1 MLRLSLISAVGA
13 LAAVLVL
20 LLSGCDTWPA
30 DPRNS
35 LAAAEER
42 GALRV
47 GVVANP
53 PWVEINSVEVNNT
66 HAPAGLE
73 SELVNEFASQLG
85 LDVEWHSDGV
95 EQQVEALKNFEL
107 DLMIGGFSAA
117 NPWKAEVG
125 QTFIYFSEHTQSGSL
140 GDHVMLTAP
149 GENALLMAL
158 ERYLFTRQD
167 PDRYIPHLQGAAQ
180 P

>member
-1 MLRLSLISAVGA
+1 MLRLSPLSAVGA

-53 PWVEINSVEVNNT
+53 PWVEMDT
-66 HAPAGLE
+66 PQAPAGLE

-95 EQQVEALKNFEL
+95 EQQIEALKNFEL

-167 PDRYIPHLQGAAQ
+167 PDRYIPHLQEASQ

>member
-1 MLRLSLISAVGA
+1 MLRFSRTSAGVA

-20 LLSGCDTWPA
+20 LLSGCDSWPA

-35 LAAAEER
+35 LAAAEQR

-53 PWVEINSVEVNNT
+53 PWVETNSPE
-66 HAPAGLE
+66 APAGLE
-73 SELVNEFASQLG
+73 SELVSEFASQLG

-95 EQQVEALKNFEL
+95 EQQVDALKNFEL
-107 DLMIGGFSAA
+107 DLLIGGFSAA

-125 QTFIYFSEHTQSGSL
+125 QTFIYFSEHKQSGSL

-167 PDRYIPHLQGAAQ
+167 PDRYIPHLQEASQ

>member
-1 MLRLSLISAVGA
+1 MLRFSRTSAGVA

-20 LLSGCDTWPA
+20 LLSGCDSWPA

-35 LAAAEER
+35 LAAAEQR

-53 PWVEINSVEVNNT
+53 PWVETNSPE
-66 HAPAGLE
+66 APAGLE
-73 SELVNEFASQLG
+73 SELVSEFASQLG

-125 QTFIYFSEHTQSGSL
+125 QTFVYFSEHNQSGSL

-167 PDRYIPHLQGAAQ
+167 PERYIPHLQEASQ

>member
-1 MLRLSLISAVGA
+1 MLRLSPLSAVGA

-53 PWVEINSVEVNNT
+53 PWVEMDAPQ
-66 HAPAGLE
+66 APAGLE

-95 EQQVEALKNFEL
+95 EQQIEALKNFEL

-167 PDRYIPHLQGAAQ
+167 PDRYIPHLQEASQ

>member
-1 MLRLSLISAVGA
+1 MMRVLHVANVIPVISA
-13 LAAVLVL
+13 LAWLC
-20 LLSGCDTWPA
+20 LLSGCGPWPA
-30 DPRNS
+30 DPRHS
-35 LAAAEER
+35 LAAAQER

-53 PWVEINSVEVNNT
+53 PWVELSNSDT
-66 HAPAGLE
+66 PTGLE
-73 SELVNEFASQLG
+73 SALISEFADQLG
-85 LDVEWHSDGV
+85 LEVDWHSTGV
-95 EQQVEALKNFEL
+95 EQQIDALKNFEL
-107 DLMIGGFSAA
+107 DLLIGGFSAS

-125 QTFIYFSEHTQSGSL
+125 QTFVYFSERNQTGSL

-167 PDRYIPHLQGAAQ
+167 PDRYIPHLREAAQ

>member
-1 MLRLSLISAVGA
+1 MLRLSPVSTVGA
-13 LAAVLVL
+13 PAAVLVL

-30 DPRNS
+30 DPRHS

-53 PWVEINSVEVNNT
+53 PWVEVSSTEMNT
-66 HAPAGLE
+66 PQAPAGLE
-73 SELVNEFASQLG
+73 SELVNEFAAQLG
-85 LDVEWHSDGV
+85 LDVEWHGSGV
-95 EQQVEALKNFEL
+95 EQQIDALKNFEL

-125 QTFIYFSEHTQSGSL
+125 QTFVYFSEPNQSGSL

-167 PDRYIPHLQGAAQ
+167 PDRYIPHLQEAA

>member
-1 MLRLSLISAVGA
+1 MLRFTRASAVA
-13 LAAVLVL
+13 APVAVLVL

-35 LAAAEER
+35 LAAAEQR

-53 PWVEINSVEVNNT
+53 PWVEISSSELNSPD
-66 HAPAGLE
+66 APAGLE
-73 SELVNEFASQLG
+73 SELVSQFASQMG
-85 LDVEWHSDGV
+85 LDIQWHSDGV
-95 EQQVEALKNFEL
+95 EQQVEALKNFGL

-125 QTFIYFSEHTQSGSL
+125 QTFIYFSEHNQSGSL
-140 GDHVMLTAP
+140 GDHVILTAP

-158 ERYLFTRQD
+158 ERFLFTRQD
-167 PDRYIPHLQGAAQ
+167 PERYIPHLQETSQ

>member
-1 MLRLSLISAVGA
+1 MLRLSPAPTLGV

-30 DPRNS
+30 DPRKS

-53 PWVEINSVEVNNT
+53 PWVEMDDPQ
-66 HAPAGLE
+66 APAGLE
-73 SELVNEFASQLG
+73 SELVKEFAAQLG

-95 EQQVEALKNFEL
+95 EQQVDALKNFEL

-117 NPWKAEVG
+117 NPWNAEVG
-125 QTFIYFSEHTQSGSL
+125 QTFIYFSEHNQSGSL
-140 GDHVMLTAP
+140 GDHVILTAP

-158 ERYLFTRQD
+158 ERHLFTRRD
-167 PDRYIPHLQGAAQ
+167 PELYIPHLQEAMQ
-180 P
+180 